1 MKFMVDECVG
11 PKVAK
16 WLREQGFKVFSVYE
30 ETRGATDDDLI
41 EKAYAEGWI
50 LITSDKDFGTKI
62 YRERKPHKGIILL
75 RLTDERSEQK
85 IIVLE
90 KLIKKYGHKLA
101 GSFVVVTEKKVRFAY
116 IKDTL

>member
-30 ETRGATDDDLI
+30 EARGATDDDLI

-62 YRERKPHKGIILL
+62 YRERKPH
-75 RLTDERSEQK
+75 
-85 IIVLE
+85 
-90 KLIKKYGHKLA
+90 
-101 GSFVVVTEKKVRFAY
+101 
-116 IKDTL
+116 